1 MKIDKS
7 INIQEL
13 VGKYVNQVLWSDVN
27 PIGKII
33 GTRGKNILILKKVI
47 ENQQL
52 TKLEYEVGGFSAHYS
67 NQYAQK
73 WTFTELDETIEL
85 KYTNNVF
92 ELKSIDDYPRKFYDY
107 NF

>member
-13 VGKYVNQVLWSDVN
+13 VGKYVNQVLYTDVN
-27 PIGKII
+27 PIGKIV
-33 GTRGKNILILKKVI
+33 GTRGKTILIIKQIVAD
-47 ENQQL
+47 QQT
-52 TKLEYEVGGFSAHYS
+52 TKLDFEVGGFSAHCS

-73 WTFTELDETIEL
+73 WTFKELDETIEL
-85 KYTNNVF
+85 KYSNNVF
-92 ELKSIDDYPRKFYDY
+92 EFKSIDDQPRKFYDY